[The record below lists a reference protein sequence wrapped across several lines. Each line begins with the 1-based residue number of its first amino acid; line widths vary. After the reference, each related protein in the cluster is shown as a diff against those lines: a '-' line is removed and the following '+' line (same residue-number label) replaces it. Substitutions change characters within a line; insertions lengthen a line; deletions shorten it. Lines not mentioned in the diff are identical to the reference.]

1 MPIFDTHAHLDDEK
15 YTPDLENIIEAF
27 TKANHNRILCV
38 ATGIESSRRCLQI
51 ASKHTGVFF
60 SAGIHPNSI
69 SENPENS
76 IELLDLFIRENKPVA
91 VGEIGLDRFRD
102 YSPFEKQI
110 YYFISQI
117 KLARKHDLPVLI
129 HCRDAWNDM
138 IPILETDMDINGPVK
153 GILHSFT
160 GTLEHAEKC
169 IKLGLYISFAG
180 MITYKKNDALR
191 EVAAKCPIDKILVE
205 TDAPYLAPEPFR
217 GKRNEPSYVNYTI
230 KSLAKILDVSMQEL
244 EDQLW
249 INSNK
254 ILNLPSQPYKG

>member
-15 YTPDLENIIEAF
+15 YTPDLENIIETF
-27 TKANHNRILCV
+27 TKSNSNRILCV
-38 ATGIESSRRCLQI
+38 ATGIESSNRCLEI
-51 ASKHTGVFF
+51 ASRYSGVFS

-76 IELLDLFIRENKPVA
+76 IDLLDLFIRENKPIA

-102 YSPFEKQI
+102 YSPFDKQI
-110 YYFISQI
+110 HFFISQI
-117 KLARKHDLPVLI
+117 KLARKYDLPILI

-138 IPILETDMDINGPVK
+138 IPILETDMRINGPIK

-169 IKLGLYISFAG
+169 ISLGLYLSFAG

-191 EVAAKCPIDKILVE
+191 DVAGKCPIERILVE

-217 GKRNEPSYVNYTI
+217 GKRNEPSYINYTI
-230 KSLAKILDVSMQEL
+230 KTLAKTFNISTQEL
-244 EDQLW
+244 EEQLW

-254 ILNLPSQPYKG
+254 ILNLPMQIT